1 MSYQLG
7 NLSQVCVIS
16 FVQHASANW
25 VPAFLLFM
33 ALDGRACGMPLI

>member
-33 ALDGRACGMPLI
+33 ALDGRVCGMPLI